1 MTAYMSWPLDDLQM
15 LGLWFE
21 AVGIFFTAFS
31 LYSILRSRDSKS
43 WMRTPASVIGAKL
56 DQDSDGGYEAVIT
69 FHYSVEGRRYEKTD
83 TFPSYPPTEERAERY
98 LREYPAGRE
107 VTAYYDPHRHGDATL
122 RPRHKFGDWVWLIA
136 GMSCQVIGACL
147 YFGLFG

>member
-1 MTAYMSWPLDDLQM
+1 MTAYVSWPLDDPQM
-15 LGLWFE
+15 FGLWIE
-21 AVGIFFTAFS
+21 AVGIFFTACS

-43 WMRTPASVIGAKL
+43 WPPTPARVIRGKL
-56 DQDSDGGYEAVIT
+56 EDDNDGGYESVIT
-69 FHYSVEGRRYEKTD
+69 FHYSVGGRRYEKTD
-83 TFPSYPPTEERAERY
+83 TFTSYPPTEGRAERY
-98 LREYPAGRE
+98 LREYPVGCE
-107 VTAYYDPHRHGDATL
+107 VVTYYDPERPDDATL